1 MTVTTLNNKDFGTGD
16 GVMTVFPFTFR
27 LQQASDLKV
36 YVSGALVLT
45 GYTVAINASGVGGNV
60 TFTVAPANLAPIVF
74 VRLVTLTQQLSLPV
88 EANFSEVDITNA
100 LDKLTMEVQQNAE
113 AIGRSITLPITSS
126 ISGLT
131 LPNPSALK
139 VLRWNATADA
149 LENTDINVTGG
160 GILGPGTSNAN
171 RPVLW
176 NATNGSLVKNATNDN
191 GTAGF
196 VWTSNGPTA
205 EPTFQAPANTN
216 APIVNGGRITVV
228 NGDPFGTGSA
238 AANIYWNR
246 YLNDQISLWDGA
258 NYQLVSTGADILLA
272 LAGVASGT
280 LYDVF
285 GYLNAGTLKL
295 EVLAWSSG
303 TARATAVVRDANG
316 VWTKSGDRTK
326 RLLATVLGS
335 GVNRVTH
342 LPSGGVFGVDNVDN
356 AIPQSAKAV
365 DTTNTWTY
373 ALAAYRSFNNSTV
386 DGVGRIT
393 FVTAIADDIVR
404 ARVTGIKVASGD
416 RMAVGV
422 GLDSTTVNS
431 AQIKTANF
439 MGNFTDVNADY
450 AQAEYNGIPA
460 VGLHRIYPL
469 ESSPAATSVTFAGD
483 NGGTEIQT
491 GMTFEKAA

>member
-60 TFTVAPANLAPIVF
+60 TFTAAPANLAPIVF
-74 VRLVTLTQQLSLPV
+74 VRLVTLTQSLSLPV

-205 EPTFQAPANTN
+205 EPTFQAAAGGDYALQTTQSGTWANSNSITAADYPVDCTSASTLN
-216 APIVNGGRITVV
+216 LIAATGSRRKIRLFITTGTGLLTINRNGTDTIVNT
-228 NGDPFGTGSA
+228 TGS
-238 AANIYWNR
+238 NVTQLLMR
-246 YLNDQISLWDGA
+246 GA
-258 NYQLVSTGADILLA
+258 YGM
-272 LAGVASGT
+272 
-280 LYDVF
+280 F
-285 GYLNAGTLKL
+285 L
-295 EVLAWSSG
+295 EL
-303 TARATAVVRDANG
+303 
-316 VWTKSGDRTK
+316 
-326 RLLATVLGS
+326 
-335 GVNRVTH
+335 
-342 LPSGGVFGVDNVDN
+342 
-356 AIPQSAKAV
+356 Q
-365 DTTNTWTY
+365 
-373 ALAAYRSFNNSTV
+373 
-386 DGVGRIT
+386 
-393 FVTAIADDIVR
+393 DIV
-404 ARVTGIKVASGD
+404 SGKW
-416 RMAVGV
+416 A
-422 GLDSTTVNS
+422 
-431 AQIKTANF
+431 I
-439 MGNFTDVNADY
+439 
-450 AQAEYNGIPA
+450 I
-460 VGLHRIYPL
+460 
-469 ESSPAATSVTFAGD
+469 
-483 NGGTEIQT
+483 
-491 GMTFEKAA
+491 